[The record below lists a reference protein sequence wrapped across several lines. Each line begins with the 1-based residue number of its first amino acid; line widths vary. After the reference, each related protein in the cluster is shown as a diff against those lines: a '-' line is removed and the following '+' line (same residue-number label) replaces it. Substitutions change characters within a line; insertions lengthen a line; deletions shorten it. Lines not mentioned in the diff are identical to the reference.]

1 MIRQTLAAAALV
13 LALPLGPATAADPA
27 AAPQVAA
34 KRQCFFASSV
44 NNYTAVDDKTV
55 NVRVG
60 VKDVYEL
67 KLFGRCPDVDWSHK
81 IALVS
86 RGGSSICDGFD
97 ATIIVDS
104 AIGPRRCPVDKVRK
118 LTPEEVA
125 ALAPNAKP

>member
-1 MIRQTLAAAALV
+1 MMIRQTFAAAALV
-13 LALPLGPATAADPA
+13 LTLPLGSAFAQDAAKPAP
-27 AAPQVAA
+27 A

-44 NNYTAVDDKTV
+44 NNYSAVDDRTV

-67 KLFGRCPDVDWSHK
+67 KLFTRCPDIDWSHK

-104 AIGPRRCPVDKVRK
+104 AIGPRRCQVDKVRK
-118 LTPEEVA
+118 LTPQEVA
-125 ALAPNAKP
+125 ALSSKAKP

>member
-1 MIRQTLAAAALV
+1 MIRQILTAATLM
-13 LALPLGPATAADPA
+13 LALPFGSAQAAEQATPAP
-27 AAPQVAA
+27 A

-44 NNYTAVDDKTV
+44 NSFSAVDDKTV

-67 KLFGRCPDVDWSHK
+67 KLFTRCPDVDWSHK
-81 IALVS
+81 IGIVS

-104 AIGPRRCPVDKVRK
+104 SLGPRRCQVDKVRK

-125 ALAPNAKP
+125 ALSSKAKP

>member
-1 MIRQTLAAAALV
+1 MIRQTLAAAALI
-13 LALPLGPATAADPA
+13 LALPLGSALAQDAAKPAP
-27 AAPQVAA
+27 A
-34 KRQCFFASSV
+34 KRQCFFASNV
-44 NNYTAVDDKTV
+44 NNYSAVDDRTV

-67 KLFGRCPDVDWSHK
+67 KLFTRCPDIDWSHK

-104 AIGPRRCPVDKVRK
+104 TIGPQRCQVDKVRK
-118 LTPEEVA
+118 LTPQEVA
-125 ALAPNAKP
+125 ALSSKAKP

>member
-1 MIRQTLAAAALV
+1 MIRQGLAVAAVL
-13 LALPLGPATAADPA
+13 LALPLGSAFAADPA
-27 AAPQVAA
+27 TPA
-34 KRQCFFASSV
+34 KRQCFFASNV
-44 NNYTAVDDKTV
+44 TNYSAVDDKTV

-67 KLFGRCPDVDWSHK
+67 KLFSRCPDIDWSHK

-104 AIGPRRCPVDKVRK
+104 TLGPQRCTVDKVRK
-118 LTPEEVA
+118 LTPQEIA
-125 ALAPNAKP
+125 ALTPKAKP